1 MPLLTLEKASLA
13 FGHVA
18 LLDRVQLVLEPNER
32 IGLIGRNGTG
42 KSSLLKVLANTQK
55 LDDGLR
61 WQQPDLKLV
70 YVPQEPEFNPEQT
83 IFEAIADGMGA
94 TRQLLLAYHHL
105 SHQLAEMPVP
115 DDQILHQL
123 HELQTQLEAHDGWR
137 LESRIEA
144 TISRLNFNPEAQIK
158 TLSGGMRKR
167 VALARALVVEPE
179 VLLLDEPTNHLDI
192 QAIEWLEELLIGFK
206 GSIIFITH
214 DRRFLNRIATRIL
227 ELDRGVLT
235 SFEGNFTDYQRKKV
249 ELLQIESQQQAK
261 FDKFL
266 AEEEVWI
273 RKGVEARRT
282 RNEGRVRRLESLRR
296 ERALRRDRIGQ
307 VNFNLELGERSGQ
320 LVAEL
325 NHISQKFGDKNI
337 IQDFSCRILRGD
349 KIGLIGPNGIGK
361 STLLKLILGALEPEA
376 GQIRRGTKISIAY
389 FDQLR
394 EQLDPEKNLID
405 SINPGSDFVEINGQ
419 RRHTISYLE
428 EFLFP
433 PARSRSPVKSLSGG
447 ERNRLLL
454 ARLFTQPANV
464 LVLDEPTNDLDI
476 DTLELLENLLQEYT
490 GTILLVSHDREFLD
504 SVVTQSIVFLGEG
517 KLVENAGGYEDWVR
531 VRETFQTTTKTSPKA
546 QELTKENAAKQNQD
560 RKKNNKN
567 TNKLSYKEERELD
580 QIPLEI
586 EKLENEQKLLAT
598 QMEDA
603 QFYQKAPQEINAVH
617 QRFAEIDDHLLIL
630 LSRWEELDARKK

>member
-227 ELDRGVLT
+227 ELDRGILT

>member
-105 SHQLAEMPVP
+105 SHQLAEMSVP

>member
-105 SHQLAEMPVP
+105 SHQLAEMSVP

-227 ELDRGVLT
+227 ELDRGILT